1 MPTKSSF
8 SVSTT
13 KTKTTNGEIASLL
26 SAYSSLTLTDTGKV
40 QCRLSGHEMPP
51 KAEAIRAYIDGSAYR
66 RAESRSRVDL
76 ESLLPYII
84 PSRTSSHKLYCKLTQ
99 REINFLADE
108 VTAHMTGAKFLRLK
122 AIADQEAKKEEEE
135 KAKKAARKAAWEASQ
150 KEDGKGKGKLREKG
164 MNDLEDDDPEAEFLA
179 AMDAQVFRVKKDEII
194 DDMEEEE
201 ENMEEEEE
209 EDVDEKKDIKVSI
222 ISKQELKKKKRVEKT
237 TKLKNVPTARIFL
250 PSEIAA
256 EDSDTFI
263 EASKV
268 TKRGSVFVDVDGG
281 KEKSEK
287 SNKGVEIVKKEK
299 LSKSISKSKEISK
312 EELIYSGKRRERDVS
327 NSAPQRKKKTV
338 KRDDK
343 E

>member
-1 MPTKSSF
+1 MPPKSSLEK
-8 SVSTT
+8 STS
-13 KTKTTNGEIASLL
+13 GEIASLL
-26 SAYSSLTLTDTGKV
+26 SAYSSLSLTDTGKV
-40 QCRLSGHEMPP
+40 KCRLSGHEMPP
-51 KAEAIRAYIDGSAYR
+51 KADAIRAYIDGSAYR

-122 AIADQEAKKEEEE
+122 ALADQEAKKEEEE

-179 AMDAQVFRVKKDEII
+179 AMDAHVFRVKKDEII

-209 EDVDEKKDIKVSI
+209 EEDVDEKKEIKVSI

-256 EDSDTFI
+256 EDNDTFI

-268 TKRGSVFVDVDGG
+268 TKRGSVFVDGS

-299 LSKSISKSKEISK
+299 LSKSISKSKEIR
-312 EELIYSGKRRERDVS
+312 EEEPIYSGKRRERDVS

>member
-1 MPTKSSF
+1 MPPPK
-8 SVSTT
+8 STT
-13 KTKTTNGEIASLL
+13 KTKSTNGEIASLL

-122 AIADQEAKKEEEE
+122 AIADIEAKKEEEE

-179 AMDAQVFRVKKDEII
+179 AMDAHVFRVKKDEII

-201 ENMEEEEE
+201 ENMEEEE
-209 EDVDEKKDIKVSI
+209 DDDDEKKEIKVSI

-256 EDSDTFI
+256 EDSETFI

-268 TKRGSVFVDVDGG
+268 TKRGSVFVDGS